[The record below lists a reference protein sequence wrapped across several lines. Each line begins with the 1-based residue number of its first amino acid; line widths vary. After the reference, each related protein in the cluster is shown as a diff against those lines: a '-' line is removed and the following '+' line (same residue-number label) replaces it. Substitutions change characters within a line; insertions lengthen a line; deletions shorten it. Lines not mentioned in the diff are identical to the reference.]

1 MSARKMV
8 KPAKKPARVVVKRRR
23 SSKPA
28 AAPRLTVV
36 TLGVSDLARS
46 RRFYCDG
53 LGFSQSS
60 ASNVQIVFLDAGGG
74 VLALYPRELLAKDAQ
89 VSPKGSGF
97 GGITLACN
105 VGTKA
110 EVDAALEAARK
121 AGAKILKPAQEAFW
135 GGYSGYFADPDG
147 HPWEVAYNPHW
158 KLDAEGRVMLPR

>member
-1 MSARKMV
+1 MA
-8 KPAKKPARVVVKRRR
+8 KPAKKSARVVVKQPI
-23 SSKPA
+23 SANPT

-53 LGFSQSS
+53 LGFSPSS
-60 ASNVQIVFLDAGGG
+60 ASNDHIVFLDAGGI
-74 VLALYPRELLAKDAQ
+74 VLALYPRDLLAKDAQ
-89 VSPKGSGF
+89 ISPKGSGF
-97 GGITLACN
+97 GGITLARN
-105 VGTKA
+105 VSTKA
-110 EVDAALEAARK
+110 EVDTALECARK
-121 AGAKILKPAQEAFW
+121 AGAKILKLAQEAFW